1 MTRMIPETIHSSI
14 QSPAE
19 HRLFQT
25 IRDAPNTAT
34 WVCLHSLS
42 LAHHATKRRAEIDFV
57 LLTHHGIFTLEVKGG
72 RLKRRRGIWYSVDKH
87 DATPPTPR
95 KPLRPGRERHVRPP
109 KANPRTTSRTAPKPT
124 PSSATA
130 SSPPTSSSTSTP
142 PSPIAASSMTPA
154 TPSTPSRATSTAS
167 PSTPAPPRP
176 ATSAPRSSP
185 TPSTRSPTT
194 SEATSTSSPPP
205 DAVLDDVRKQLD
217 QLTQEQ
223 RIALDVLDDSERVIV
238 DGGAGT
244 GKTLLAIEAAQRM
257 ARDGK
262 RVLFVCFNKLLAARI
277 HARIATKQ
285 YEGELVVRNLHRHFF
300 EALEG
305 SPFAAEL
312 EQKIKRNEE
321 GVFDRLL
328 PERAALVAS
337 ERPDARFDAL
347 VIDEAQDI
355 LTTPNLDAL
364 HEMLRGGLDHGRWC
378 VFLDSQYQASVYKKI
393 EEAALRRLRQH
404 GVRERLTLNCRNTRP
419 IAFQTAVVSSARRRI
434 KARVDGK
441 PVRFTQYR
449 KAPGWVSPLERVVE
463 DLRREQV
470 PPGSISVL
478 LTKKPSD
485 DEQKALQRLGLVQLT
500 EEHVPALGT
509 STLTEITWSTVSGFK
524 GLENDVVVLVGVK
537 DIDDDWHQGIAYVGM
552 SRARTGLHVI
562 IREDCDEKRRERE
575 RELAEGRGSDVEMLL

>member
-1 MTRMIPETIHSSI
+1 MTRMIPPTIHSSV
-14 QSPAE
+14 QSTAE
-19 HRLFQT
+19 KRLFET
-25 IRDAPNTAT
+25 IRDAPNTDH
-34 WVCLHSLS
+34 WLCLHSLG

-57 LLTHHGIFTLEVKGG
+57 LLTHHGIFTLEAKGG
-72 RLKRRRGIWYSVDKH
+72 RLKRRRGTWYSVDKQDQLH
-87 DATPPTPR
+87 
-95 KPLRPGRERHVRPP
+95 PLPESPFDQ
-109 KANPRTTSRTAPKPT
+109 A
-124 PSSATA
+124 ATA
-130 SSPPTSSSTSTP
+130 MFALQKRIRHQFKNRPQADALFGYGVLTPDILFDLDSPESDRRLVYDSRDTERPFTSYINRLAEFARAGEARKKRP
-142 PSPIAASSMTPA
+142 ALKPDAIEELADFLRGDFDFIPSPARVI
-154 TPSTPSRATSTAS
+154 
-167 PSTPAPPRP
+167 
-176 ATSAPRSSP
+176 
-185 TPSTRSPTT
+185 
-194 SEATSTSSPPP
+194 
-205 DAVLDDVRKQLD
+205 DDVRKQLD
-217 QLTQEQ
+217 DLTKEQ

-262 RVLFVCFNKLLAARI
+262 CVLFVCFNKLLAARI

-321 GVFDRLL
+321 GVFERLL
-328 PERAALVAS
+328 PECAALVAS
-337 ERPDARFDAL
+337 DCPDARFDAL

-378 VFLDSQYQASVYKKI
+378 VFLDSQDQASVYKKI
-393 EEAALRRLRQH
+393 EEPALHRLRQH

-441 PVRFTQYR
+441 PVRFTHYR
-449 KAPGWVSPLERVVE
+449 KAPGWVSPLERVVG

-478 LTKKPSD
+478 LTNKPSE

-509 STLTEITWSTVSGFK
+509 PTLTEITWSTVSGFK

-537 DIDDDWHQGIAYVGM
+537 DIDDDWHQGVAYVGM

-575 RELAEGRGSDVEMLL
+575 KELAEKRGSDVEMLL